1 MNVMTTNVGTAQQIQ
16 RIKTLI
22 QKYNVAI
29 NPVLKEEEV
38 LEVEKELGTELPEG
52 YRQFLLEV
60 GNGGMGPYYGMHSLQ
75 KEHLEILNGNRASKR
90 LQMCHEGYGYFF
102 SLVIEGSD
110 KSYMYHE
117 SSTENTMKKLY
128 FGFGEYSIPYT
139 FLDWYE
145 HWVKSGAK
153 MME

>member
-1 MNVMTTNVGTAQQIQ
+1 MGTDVETVQQIQ

-22 QKYNVAI
+22 QKYNVVM
-29 NPVLKEEEV
+29 NSVVKEKEVLK
-38 LEVEKELGTELPEG
+38 VEKELGTELPEG
-52 YRQFLLEV
+52 YRHFLLEV

-75 KEHLEILNGNRASKR
+75 KEHLEILNDSRATKR
-90 LQMCHEGYGYFF
+90 LQLCHEGYGCFF

-110 KSYMYHE
+110 KGYIYHE
-117 SSTENTMKKLY
+117 SLTENTIKKLH
-128 FGFGEYSIPYT
+128 FGFGEYSVPYT